1 MRATSNNGLNGA
13 GIAARRSRRD
23 RSTDFGAVITCL
35 FVVVGIGGL
44 IQAAVAALSTA
55 GEVARFQA
63 VAGEALMDA
72 GRRLTEAIE
81 HTVAPSIA
89 WTRRIAQ
96 DPCVVAALQSR
107 DRTRVVAACNAA
119 VLGTTSI
126 DAIALFDSQGTILGL
141 NSVYADGSPIAPE
154 RLDRVLARDFRDRPI
169 ITRCLRNESRA
180 EVLEFQTR
188 CDITP
193 ALFDSSGLS
202 VAHSVPAFDA
212 NGRQV
217 GVVSARLRFERI
229 AAVGKEC
236 TLADGLGKAE
246 FVSDSGR
253 LFDELVNSGAV
264 APRLSPGHLGAIVAS
279 LAVGGVLHSVVQ
291 LDDAYIGLQRMN
303 QLRTL
308 DGGGIQVMVT
318 IPAAWVADRAHRD
331 RLAEAA
337 GTLVFSLLAL
347 ALAILSITHRRLRT
361 ARAVAESASLTKSEF
376 LANMSHEIR
385 TPMSAILGYAELL
398 AAEPQPARAERA
410 EFVDTIRR
418 NGEHLLE
425 LVNDVLDIS
434 KVEAGKLTVEKR
446 ATRIDVVVRDVV
458 SLMSVKARSKNL
470 TLEAE
475 IVSPI
480 PARVASDP
488 VRVRQIL
495 VNLIGNAIK
504 FTELGKVTVEVRGV
518 RGDPATVVFDVRDT
532 GIGMTRE
539 QCQRLFAPFTQAD
552 TSTTRRFGGTGLGLH
567 ISRRLATMMG
577 GDISV
582 TSTPGVGS
590 CFTATVAVDVI
601 GDAWLP
607 PAPLAGMPTGSVRE
621 GEAAPV
627 ESMPLAGARILLA
640 EDGPDN
646 VRLISHVLRKA
657 GAEVLAVGNGAL
669 AVQALTKDGTL
680 EGELREPLPCDL
692 LLTDIQM
699 PVMDGYTA
707 VALLRRKGARLPII
721 ALTAHAMAGDR
732 ERCIA
737 AGCTGYASKPIH
749 RRHLIASCVEVLS
762 QAREAAPENEALV

>member
-1 MRATSNNGLNGA
+1 M
-13 GIAARRSRRD
+13 
-23 RSTDFGAVITCL
+23 VVCL
-35 FVVVGIGGL
+35 LVAVGIGGL
-44 IQAAVAALSTA
+44 IQASVTALSTDGA
-55 GEVARFQA
+55 AARPQA

-72 GRRLTEAIE
+72 GHRLTEAIE
-81 HTVAPSIA
+81 QTVAPSIA
-89 WTRRIAQ
+89 WTRHVAS
-96 DPCVVAALQSR
+96 DPLVVAALESG
-107 DRTRVVAACNAA
+107 DRTSIVAACNAA
-119 VLGTTSI
+119 VLDTASI
-126 DAIALFDSQGTILGL
+126 DAIALFDAEGSILGL
-141 NSVYADGSPIAPE
+141 NTVYADGSPIAPE
-154 RLDRVLARDFRDRPI
+154 RLERVLTRDFHDRPI
-169 ITRCLRNESRA
+169 ITRCLRNDARA

-212 NGRQV
+212 KGRQV

-229 AAVGKEC
+229 SAIGRDCA
-236 TLADGLGKAE
+236 LADGLGKAE
-246 FVSDSGR
+246 FVSDAGQI
-253 LFDELVNSGAV
+253 FDELVNSGAV
-264 APRLSPGHLGAIVAS
+264 VPRLSPDDLGAIVAP
-279 LAVGGVLHSVVQ
+279 LVRGGVLHSVVQ
-291 LDDAYIGLQRMN
+291 LDDSYLGVQRMN

-318 IPAAWVADRAHRD
+318 IPAAWVADRAHWD
-331 RLAEAA
+331 QLAEGV

-347 ALAILSITHRRLRT
+347 ALAFLSITHRRLRA
-361 ARAVAESASLTKSEF
+361 ARAAAESASLSKSEF

-418 NGEHLLE
+418 NGEHLLQ

-434 KVEAGKLTVEKR
+434 KVEAGKLTVDRR
-446 ATRIDVVVRDVV
+446 ATSIDAVVHDVV

-480 PARVASDP
+480 PAWVASDP

-518 RGDPATVVFDVRDT
+518 PGNPAKVVFDVRDT

-552 TSTTRRFGGTGLGLH
+552 MSTTRQFGGTGLGLH
-567 ISRRLATMMG
+567 ISRRLAKMMG
-577 GDISV
+577 GNIAV
-582 TSTPGVGS
+582 VSTPGVGS
-590 CFTATVAVDVI
+590 CFTASVAVDVI
-601 GDAWLP
+601 GEEWLP
-607 PAPLAGMPTGSVRE
+607 PTRLNGVHTAPVRE
-621 GEAAPV
+621 AAADPV
-627 ESMPLAGARILLA
+627 ESTSLAGARILLA

-657 GAEVLAVGNGAL
+657 GAQVVAVGNGAL

-680 EGELREPLPCDL
+680 EGELQEPLPYDL
-692 LLTDIQM
+692 VLTDIQM
-699 PVMDGYTA
+699 PIMDGYTA

-749 RRHLIASCVEVLS
+749 RRHLITTCLEAMA
-762 QAREAAPENEALV
+762 QAREGAMTSEALV